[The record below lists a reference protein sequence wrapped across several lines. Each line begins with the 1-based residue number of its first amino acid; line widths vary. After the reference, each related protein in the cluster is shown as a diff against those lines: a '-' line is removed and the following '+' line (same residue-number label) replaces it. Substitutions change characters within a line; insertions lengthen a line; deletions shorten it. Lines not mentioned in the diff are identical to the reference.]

1 MKNTEKAYIKIELET
16 ATWNVDLEHNGM
28 QDILD
33 EGINCYPEEVYAL
46 IYEGYSISEDK
57 LKMLLNEP
65 DNSGN
70 MLYPLDC
77 YKDLSYDD
85 WIEYKKERDTEN
97 EIQEYFENHG
107 TYHHRSNNKYQIK
120 YLGDTFTA
128 DCPRKVREW
137 LSSKWK

>member
-1 MKNTEKAYIKIELET
+1 MKNTEKAYIQIELGT
-16 ATWNVDLEHNGM
+16 ATWNVDLEHNGE

-33 EGINCYPEEVYAL
+33 EGIDCYPEEVYAL

-107 TYHHRSNNKYQIK
+107 TYHHRNNNKYQIK